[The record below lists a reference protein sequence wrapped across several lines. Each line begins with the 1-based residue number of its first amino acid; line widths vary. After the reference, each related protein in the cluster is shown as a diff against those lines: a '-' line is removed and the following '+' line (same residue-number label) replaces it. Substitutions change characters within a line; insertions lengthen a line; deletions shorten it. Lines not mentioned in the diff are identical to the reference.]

1 MLGEPE
7 RQHHLETVSC
17 KPLTTTNIWWDVF
30 PIPSAIV
37 YPVDPN
43 QGPQVTIPGYFKM
56 RTRFV
61 DYGGSFVL
69 HCHILDHEDRGMMF
83 QVNIGPTVVNSHMLH
98 R

>member
-1 MLGEPE
+1 MRRRRRPREG
-7 RQHHLETVSC
+7 
-17 KPLTTTNIWWDVF
+17 TNIWWDVF

-37 YPVDPN
+37 YPTGAPAD
-43 QGPQVTIPGYFKM
+43 QQMTIPGYFKM

-69 HCHILDHEDRGMMF
+69 HCHILEHEDRGMMF
-83 QVNIGPTVVNSHMLH
+83 QVNIGPNVVNAHMLH